1 MDRKLKFHDH
11 IRATANTCNALAT
24 NIFSST
30 ICRDPDFVLTTY
42 KTLVRPKLEYGST
55 IWNLGY
61 LGDLRSL
68 ERVQK
73 RWTREIRGL
82 ESLPYS
88 ERLKCL
94 DLFSVQGRL
103 LRADMILVWKIFFG
117 DCAIAPE
124 QIFVL
129 NRSSRRGHDRKLFL
143 PRSNLEIRKRFF
155 SVRVVKQWNALSAET
170 VAAPSISS
178 FKKLLHRDLAQKL
191 FDYCE

>member
-1 MDRKLKFHDH
+1 
-11 IRATANTCNALAT
+11 
-24 NIFSST
+24 
-30 ICRDPDFVLTTY
+30 
-42 KTLVRPKLEYGST
+42 
-55 IWNLGY
+55 
-61 LGDLRSL
+61 
-68 ERVQK
+68 
-73 RWTREIRGL
+73 
-82 ESLPYS
+82 
-88 ERLKCL
+88 
-94 DLFSVQGRL
+94 
-103 LRADMILVWKIFFG
+103 MILVWKIFFG